1 MDNESAIG
9 LARPVCGTPSGLRMP
24 LKLRPIS
31 YLVLGMVRFGATSG
45 YSIKKAADAGTSAF
59 WPTSLAQV
67 YPELAKLEGHGL
79 LTRRD
84 DPHGA
89 RSRAAY
95 ELTEAGEEA
104 LLAWLRSPVEAPP
117 KMRSEGMLRAFFADA
132 LPKQDQLVLL
142 RRQREGIRH
151 VKEHLFDG
159 DLRAAAKAI
168 DAGVMRYP
176 IVLGDWGE
184 EVLDFTHE
192 WMGRLEAK
200 LEEELAEED
209 RS

>member
-1 MDNESAIG
+1 MA
-9 LARPVCGTPSGLRMP
+9 
-24 LKLRPIS
+24 LKLRTIS

-45 YSIKKAADAGTSAF
+45 YAIKKAADAGTSAF

-67 YPELAKLEGHGL
+67 YPELAKLEAAGL
-79 LTRRD
+79 LVRHD
-84 DPHGA
+84 DSQGA

-117 KMRSEGMLRAFFADA
+117 QLRSEGMLRGFFADA
-132 LPKQDQLVLL
+132 LPKPDQLAVL
-142 RRQREGIRH
+142 RRQREGIRQ

-168 DAGVMRYP
+168 DDGEMHYP
-176 IVLGDWGE
+176 ILLGDWGE
-184 EVLDFTHE
+184 GVLDFTYE
-192 WMGRLEAK
+192 WMGEVEKRLEA
-200 LEEELAEED
+200 EISD
-209 RS
+209 